1 MRKLN
6 KKPYGKT
13 RMELNNGK
21 KTGMIYVKY
30 VD

>member
-1 MRKLN
+1 MRKSN
-6 KKPYGKT
+6 RKPYGKAQ
-13 RMELNNGK
+13 MELNNGK